1 MGLYRN
7 KGFIAVLGCILD
19 TGNKG
24 FIGVLDCILRLVY
37 GAAFSF
43 LYKVKEVSTSFH
55 YRHVWKAT

>member
-24 FIGVLDCILRLVY
+24 FIGVLDCTLETGIRRYFFFLV
-37 GAAFSF
+37 
-43 LYKVKEVSTSFH
+43 
-55 YRHVWKAT
+55 